1 MFGENAAFLKSV
13 EIDDSI
19 FQCDPQCDKKYLLQ
33 LEWSADNEARQWR
46 VLDAEDVL
54 TSNDASDHSAVWE
67 LTTEVWT
74 LTNTVNNLVTTGED
88 APSTAPSKAG
98 LLYVDTEHL
107 KLYVSTWTSS
117 AVYWVVVN

>member
-54 TSNDASDHSAVWE
+54 TSNDESDHEAI
-67 LTTEVWT
+67 T
-74 LTNTVNNLVTTGED
+74 NLVTTWED
-88 APSTAPSKAG
+88 APDSAPEKAG

-107 KLYVSTWTSS
+107 KLYVSTWNSS
-117 AVYWVVVN
+117 VVDWVAVN